1 MKIDGVVAVTGA
13 GGGLGL
19 GFITEAA
26 RRGYRCLA
34 LILDESQRADVAT
47 ATAGLSGAVEIQI
60 LDVTKPGDFAF
71 PADLDVLVNNAGI
84 RLKNLPIEHLPLDEW
99 RLYMEIN
106 FFGAVELTKRAIPVM
121 RARGKGLI
129 VNINSG
135 SLYSPI
141 PFLGPYRAT
150 KGAMMAFTE
159 TLRCEVEQFGIGVL
173 EILPGAVRTGINKE
187 SVTVRVAHAV
197 EYPDYAPMAERQ
209 HAMYKDTDFRIW
221 EIEDA
226 AKFIVDAM
234 EDNGDRM
241 RHGSDPGSD
250 ASAVSGWRPN
260 GGEQQIAPF
269 IARLTPEKTT

>member
-121 RARGKGLI
+121 RTRGKG
-129 VNINSG
+129 
-135 SLYSPI
+135 
-141 PFLGPYRAT
+141 R
-150 KGAMMAFTE
+150 
-159 TLRCEVEQFGIGVL
+159 
-173 EILPGAVRTGINKE
+173 
-187 SVTVRVAHAV
+187 
-197 EYPDYAPMAERQ
+197 
-209 HAMYKDTDFRIW
+209 
-221 EIEDA
+221 
-226 AKFIVDAM
+226 
-234 EDNGDRM
+234 
-241 RHGSDPGSD
+241 
-250 ASAVSGWRPN
+250 
-260 GGEQQIAPF
+260 IAPLR
-269 IARLTPEKTT
+269 AR

>member
-1 MKIDGVVAVTGA
+1 
-13 GGGLGL
+13 
-19 GFITEAA
+19 
-26 RRGYRCLA
+26 
-34 LILDESQRADVAT
+34 
-47 ATAGLSGAVEIQI
+47 
-60 LDVTKPGDFAF
+60 
-71 PADLDVLVNNAGI
+71 
-84 RLKNLPIEHLPLDEW
+84 
-99 RLYMEIN
+99 
-106 FFGAVELTKRAIPVM
+106 
-121 RARGKGLI
+121 
-129 VNINSG
+129 
-135 SLYSPI
+135 
-141 PFLGPYRAT
+141 
-150 KGAMMAFTE
+150 MMAFTE

-197 EYPDYAPMAERQ
+197 EYPDYAPMAEQQ
-209 HAMYKDTDFRIW
+209 HAMYKDTDFKIW

-234 EDNGDRM
+234 EDNGGRM